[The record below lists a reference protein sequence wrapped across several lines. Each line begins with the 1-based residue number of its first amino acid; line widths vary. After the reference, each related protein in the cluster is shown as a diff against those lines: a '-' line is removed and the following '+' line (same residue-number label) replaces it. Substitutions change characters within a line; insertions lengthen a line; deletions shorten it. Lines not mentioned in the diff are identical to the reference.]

1 MAFRVLHGLL
11 GNKNRI
17 NTVDLKVWVKHV
29 FTLLIWKNIFL
40 AQRQPRDF
48 DLFSP
53 TLLEFHH
60 LIRSTYKLELASLD
74 FWVCSDQ
81 LNPLLLLLLFDRYHE
96 MIFQVQSS
104 KLVYK
109 FLLLPNSLIACKV
122 AGKRMDRGGWY
133 VLEIPVKY
141 EFNVDKKA
149 TWENNERCF
158 KENWTLHVMKIYVI
172 FFCMILNKKKK
183 NEKSFRADF
192 STLLRVVLGTNF
204 ILFLVTVRFSKVSAL

>member
-1 MAFRVLHGLL
+1 MTFRVLHGLL

-29 FTLLIWKNIFL
+29 FTLLIWKNIFFGSASASRFRL
-40 AQRQPRDF
+40 IFPNIARIS
-48 DLFSP
+48 SP
-53 TLLEFHH
+53 NKEHLQTWTSIFRLLSM
-60 LIRSTYKLELASLD
+60 LGPIKSSPSSSS
-74 FWVCSDQ
+74 WSVSS
-81 LNPLLLLLLFDRYHE
+81 E
-96 MIFQVQSS
+96 MIFQVHSS

-158 KENWTLHVMKIYVI
+158 KENWTLHVMKIYLI
-172 FFCMILNKKKK
+172 FFCMILKKKKK
-183 NEKSFRADF
+183 NEKSFRVDF

>member
-29 FTLLIWKNIFL
+29 FTLLIWKNIFFGSASASRFWL
-40 AQRQPRDF
+40 IFPNIARIS
-48 DLFSP
+48 SP
-53 TLLEFHH
+53 NKEHLQTWTSIFRLLSM
-60 LIRSTYKLELASLD
+60 LGPIKSSPSSSS
-74 FWVCSDQ
+74 WSVSS
-81 LNPLLLLLLFDRYHE
+81 E
-96 MIFQVQSS
+96 MIFQVHSS

-141 EFNVDKKA
+141 EFNGQDKTIMWIKKQL
-149 TWENNERCF
+149 E
-158 KENWTLHVMKIYVI
+158 KIMNDVSKKI
-172 FFCMILNKKKK
+172 EHCMSWKFIWSFFVW
-183 NEKSFRADF
+183 S
-192 STLLRVVLGTNF
+192 
-204 ILFLVTVRFSKVSAL
+204 

>member
-29 FTLLIWKNIFL
+29 FTLLIWKIFFFGSASASRFRLIFPNI
-40 AQRQPRDF
+40 ARIS
-48 DLFSP
+48 SP
-53 TLLEFHH
+53 NKEHLQTWTSIFRLLSM
-60 LIRSTYKLELASLD
+60 LGPIKSSPPSSS
-74 FWVCSDQ
+74 FWSVSS
-81 LNPLLLLLLFDRYHE
+81 E
-96 MIFQVQSS
+96 MIFQVHSS

-158 KENWTLHVMKIYVI
+158 KENWILHVMK
-172 FFCMILNKKKK
+172 N
-183 NEKSFRADF
+183 
-192 STLLRVVLGTNF
+192 
-204 ILFLVTVRFSKVSAL
+204 